1 MADSTTPILQLN
13 WSQAQKEVT
22 VNNLFDAASS
32 AMQYGR
38 DATTTA
44 GLAWGYMGGRWG
56 GMAFASGTHTLTASA
71 TNYITVTRAT
81 GVPAA
86 STSATAWNDQTTYA
100 RCYKV
105 FTGASTITSYEDH
118 RSGPGGVHGA
128 TNTATFTGGT
138 ISTALNEAPTVT
150 VASAATTDIAGAA
163 ANSVIISGTTT
174 ITGLG
179 TIAAGALRHV
189 TFSGALVLTHSA
201 TALILP
207 GAANITTAAND
218 CAEFLSLG
226 SGNWRCTVYTRAAA
240 IAAPVSLSATNVWT
254 KNQSVAPAT
263 LTSGAS
269 IALDASL
276 SSNFKLTL
284 GVNAALSNPTNLTDG
299 MVLNVRIKQDAT
311 GGRTLSYGTMYK
323 WPGGVAPV
331 LSTAAN
337 AVDFLSC
344 YYDATDGVLSCNLL
358 KGFA

>member
-1 MADSTTPILQLN
+1 M
-13 WSQAQKEVT
+13 
-22 VNNLFDAASS
+22 
-32 AMQYGR
+32 
-38 DATTTA
+38 
-44 GLAWGYMGGRWG
+44 
-56 GMAFASGTHTLTASA
+56 
-71 TNYITVTRAT
+71 
-81 GVPAA
+81 
-86 STSATAWNDQTTYA
+86 
-100 RCYKV
+100 
-105 FTGASTITSYEDH
+105 
-118 RSGPGGVHGA
+118 
-128 TNTATFTGGT
+128 
-138 ISTALNEAPTVT
+138 
-150 VASAATTDIAGAA
+150 
-163 ANSVIISGTTT
+163 
-174 ITGLG
+174 
-179 TIAAGALRHV
+179 
-189 TFSGALVLTHSA
+189 
-201 TALILP
+201 
-207 GAANITTAAND
+207 
-218 CAEFLSLG
+218 
-226 SGNWRCTVYTRAAA
+226 
-240 IAAPVSLSATNVWT
+240 SLSATNVWT